1 MIPLV
6 LRLRR
11 LRRRGVDH
19 GPSWFPFIY
28 APSSFTCESRSFI
41 SRPSSPLVAFLSFP
55 FLFFPSLPLRPPM
68 VMFPEAAHVLT
79 PDLMGTSTF
88 FLIRPLLDSG
98 FGPLRLI
105 V

>member
-1 MIPLV
+1 
-6 LRLRR
+6 
-11 LRRRGVDH
+11 
-19 GPSWFPFIY
+19 
-28 APSSFTCESRSFI
+28 
-41 SRPSSPLVAFLSFP
+41 
-55 FLFFPSLPLRPPM
+55 LPLRPPM